1 MKIIPSGYEIILNGA
16 TMAIG
21 MIMEFDG
28 FAQENYDAVS
38 SEMNWPENWPDGLRF
53 HVAGT
58 ANGGM
63 RIVEI
68 WDSREQHDSWMQ
80 NTVNPAIQK
89 AASEAAASSPQPRF
103 TEFAVFRQE
112 SR

>member
-1 MKIIPSGYEIILNGA
+1 
-16 TMAIG
+16 
-21 MIMEFDG
+21 
-28 FAQENYDAVS
+28 
-38 SEMNWPENWPDGLRF
+38 
-53 HVAGT
+53 
-58 ANGGM
+58 M